1 MSLAAANQAA
11 VRALTS
17 SASRIAIDAWRT
29 IEPEAVVPSW
39 GSRLPAVLASVIS
52 AQIAAASLAQ
62 PYVATA
68 ASGETVARGSVVASA
83 FGGVASDGRALASLL
98 FQPAIAVL
106 VALAAGAPPRRAL
119 ASGLASLD
127 MIVRTQVADANRLA
141 TSVAMTVEPEI
152 IGYERQVHLPA
163 CGRCIVLAGRVY
175 RWSQGFA
182 RHPRCDCTMAPVT
195 RAQHRETNL
204 DNHPRALFDQMTP
217 DQQSNAFTVAGA
229 QAIRDG
235 ADIGQVVNARSG
247 MSTASVPLG
256 QGKTQ
261 EVQVTTSGAT
271 RRGAAGKRLGAPSG
285 GTAFRL
291 TPEAIYKIA
300 PDRDAA
306 IRLLRQHGYIL

>member
-1 MSLAAANQAA
+1 MSLATDNQAA
-11 VRALTS
+11 LRSLTG
-17 SASRIAIDAWRT
+17 SASRTAAEAWHGV
-29 IEPEAVVPSW
+29 EPAVAARSW
-39 GSRLPAVLASVIS
+39 SSRLPAVLAGVTT
-52 AQIAAASLAQ
+52 AQIAAAALAQ
-62 PYVATA
+62 PFVQAISRSTA
-68 ASGETVARGSVVASA
+68 SSGRVVASA
-83 FGGVASDGRALASLL
+83 FGGVASDGRPLATLL
-98 FQPAIAVL
+98 FQPAMVVIL
-106 VALAAGAPPRRAL
+106 ALAAGRSPRRAL
-119 ASGLASLD
+119 ASGWASLD

-141 TSVAMTVEPEI
+141 TSVAMTVQPEI

-217 DQQSNAFTVAGA
+217 EQQSNAFTVTGA

-235 ADIGQVVNARSG
+235 ADVGQVVNARSG
-247 MSTASVPLG
+247 MSMASVPLG

-271 RRGAAGKRLGAPSG
+271 RRGTAGKRLGAPSG

-291 TPEAIYKIA
+291 MPEAIYKIA

-306 IRLLRQHGYIL
+306 IRLLRQYGYIL